1 MASRSIIQLH
11 FLVTNE
17 YEFFGSPAAIHD
29 AHTSEELMI
38 TQKSLNYF
46 FSKCGDAPKIYRNA
60 VCGIRKGET
69 RTKASYRGRKVI
81 LKQ

>member
-38 TQKSLNYF
+38 TQKSLNF
-46 FSKCGDAPKIYRNA
+46 FSASAVMHLRFIVMQYVESERERYAPRQAIVEEK
-60 VCGIRKGET
+60 
-69 RTKASYRGRKVI
+69 
-81 LKQ
+81 LF